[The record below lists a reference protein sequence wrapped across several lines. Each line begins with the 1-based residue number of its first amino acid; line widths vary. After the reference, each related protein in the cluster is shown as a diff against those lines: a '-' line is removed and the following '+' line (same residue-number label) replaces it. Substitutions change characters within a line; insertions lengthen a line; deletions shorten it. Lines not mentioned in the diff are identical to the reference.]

1 MMTNE
6 ERNTALYQKMFAEQE
21 VFRDWLK
28 GQSPEEILNHA
39 YEYTVREDILL
50 SLEYHDLSD
59 AQADALMKSP
69 SPLADVFRDFEK
81 LETGHMETVWDC
93 LESRADTLLEEQ
105 RRTLR
110 ETPVYPYPASYA
122 HEHGELN
129 QYRTSNEAN
138 MACKKA
144 IEGAIRDHY
153 RGYSLDGK
161 AAVAEVVRAFG
172 TERTMYI
179 LANTVR
185 QKDWDG
191 RISPSNKD
199 WAKSIPIQKNPDA
212 WGGDR
217 NVYLIVNSHPGLTDL
232 FVNAF
237 RKELCRQQEKA
248 VKPSVLDKLQNQPAK
263 NSPKISANLK
273 GQER

>member
-1 MMTNE
+1 MTNE
-6 ERNTALYQKMFAEQE
+6 EHNTALYQKMFAEQE
-21 VFRDWLK
+21 KFRDWLK
-28 GQSPEEILNHA
+28 GQPPEEVLNHA
-39 YEYTVREDILL
+39 YEYTIREDILM

-59 AQADALMKSP
+59 AQADALMKFP

-81 LETGHMETVWDC
+81 LETSHMETVWDC
-93 LESRADTLLEEQ
+93 LEGRADTLLEEQ

-212 WGGDR
+212 WGEDR
-217 NVYLIVNSHPGLTDL
+217 NSHLVVDSHPGLTDL
-232 FVNAF
+232 FVSAF
-237 RKELCRQQEKA
+237 RKEYCQQQEKGI
-248 VKPSVLDKLQNQPAK
+248 KPSVRAKLQNQPVK